1 MPLSQNIK
9 YLMMKIGVK
18 KGNFFDHLEEE
29 QIEWL
34 INEASDMK
42 TDVGVVVASII
53 KDAHYEENNTE
64 GEM

>member
-1 MPLSQNIK
+1 MSLSQNIK

-34 INEASDMK
+34 INEASDTK
-42 TDVGVVVASII
+42 TVFGVVVASII
-53 KDAHYEENNTE
+53 KDAHYEENNME
-64 GEM
+64 GE

>member
-1 MPLSQNIK
+1 MPLSQNIQ
-9 YLMMKIGVK
+9 YLMSKIGVK
-18 KGNFFDHLEEE
+18 KGNFFDNLEEE
-29 QIEWL
+29 QREWL
-34 INEASDMK
+34 INEANSMK

>member
-1 MPLSQNIK
+1 MS
-9 YLMMKIGVK
+9 KIGVK

-34 INEASDMK
+34 INEASDTK
-42 TDVGVVVASII
+42 TDIGVVVASII

-64 GEM
+64 GEE